1 MINVHSILNGEK
13 KYFKIFCRIWSH
25 KYLLFQLVFSHFKI
39 PINNKVVMP
48 WKTKDWSDESIKL
61 PAILVNSLNS
71 RLDYFNNPKFRVEF
85 NRSCL
90 KLDKITFSHNKK

>member
-1 MINVHSILNGEK
+1 
-13 KYFKIFCRIWSH
+13 
-25 KYLLFQLVFSHFKI
+25 
-39 PINNKVVMP
+39 MP